1 VEQETIPSTEKRDY
15 ISELFALCS
24 TLSDEALA
32 SAEAR
37 ARANNFDL
45 DRGEIP
51 FKEIQ
56 INFISGRDV
65 IDNAIREQ
73 KLIQL
78 PITVQKRLLSS
89 LEAISKALQG
99 FMADTDQTV
108 NFEGAVESLNT
119 SIWQY
124 GLNHLSDQILGYQK
138 KMNQL
143 KQQEVQI
150 SALLSLLESG
160 KLNAEALKALSE
172 SAQSDME
179 AIAAAKGSS
188 EENAITV
195 AATKIKTNEDAD
207 VVANSVTSIRN
218 AQREIDAA
226 STQAQSSLAAITPM
240 QEEIETFFGAIEKYR
255 GDIDESVA
263 TAEKFLAS
271 ADEQLTKALQN
282 NRVDIGAEIERLS
295 DAAKEIEAAQTE
307 QITTQLDE
315 NKATLEELVASITK
329 NESARLKSA
338 QTKSD
343 EMIQAE
349 TERHKELSDNVQAE
363 IAAVEAGLRKDTE
376 EALAQ
381 SRTDIKAH
389 IEELE
394 QLKERVKEQVAHATG
409 VGQFGAFNKRQR
421 TISDNKYLWVGAIA
435 VLVAIVV
442 GLTYVIAR
450 DAAQGDLH
458 SAAFWIKLSMN
469 IPLGFLISF
478 CTIQYNRERRLEEEY
493 AFKASISI
501 SLTPYR
507 ELIYQILEKDGAVS
521 DGSYTTFV
529 IDSVRNIFSSP
540 TEKIFDSPKRFE
552 GISEKSLKATA
563 ELIGTAVKAAK

>member
-1 VEQETIPSTEKRDY
+1 MEQETIPSTEKRDY

-150 SALLSLLESG
+150 SRLLSLLESG
-160 KLNAEALKALSE
+160 KLNAETLKALSE

-207 VVANSVTSIRN
+207 VVANSVTSIRD

-226 STQAQSSLAAITPM
+226 STQARSSLAAITPM

-282 NRVDIGAEIERLS
+282 NRLDISAEIERLS
-295 DAAKEIEAAQTE
+295 GAAKEIEAAQAE

-315 NKATLEELVASITK
+315 NKATLEELVATITK

-338 QTKSD
+338 QTESD
-343 EMIQAE
+343 AMIGQ
-349 TERHKELSDNVQAE
+349 TERHKKSSDNVQVE

-389 IEELE
+389 IEELD

-421 TISDNKYLWVGAIA
+421 TISDNKYLWWEQ
-435 VLVAIVV
+435 LQC
-442 GLTYVIAR
+442 L
-450 DAAQGDLH
+450 
-458 SAAFWIKLSMN
+458 
-469 IPLGFLISF
+469 
-478 CTIQYNRERRLEEEY
+478 
-493 AFKASISI
+493 
-501 SLTPYR
+501 
-507 ELIYQILEKDGAVS
+507 
-521 DGSYTTFV
+521 
-529 IDSVRNIFSSP
+529 
-540 TEKIFDSPKRFE
+540 
-552 GISEKSLKATA
+552 
-563 ELIGTAVKAAK
+563 

>member
-1 VEQETIPSTEKRDY
+1 
-15 ISELFALCS
+15 
-24 TLSDEALA
+24 
-32 SAEAR
+32 
-37 ARANNFDL
+37 
-45 DRGEIP
+45 
-51 FKEIQ
+51 
-56 INFISGRDV
+56 
-65 IDNAIREQ
+65 
-73 KLIQL
+73 
-78 PITVQKRLLSS
+78 
-89 LEAISKALQG
+89 
-99 FMADTDQTV
+99 MADTDQTV

-150 SALLSLLESG
+150 STLLSLLESG
-160 KLNAEALKALSE
+160 KLNAETLKALSE
-172 SAQSDME
+172 SAKSDME

-207 VVANSVTSIRN
+207 VVANSVTSIRD

-226 STQAQSSLAAITPM
+226 STQAQSSLAAIAPM

-282 NRVDIGAEIERLS
+282 NSVDISAEIERLS
-295 DAAKEIEAAQTE
+295 DSAKEMEAAQAE

-315 NKATLEELVASITK
+315 NKATLEELVATVTK

-343 EMIQAE
+343 AMIQAE

-540 TEKIFDSPKRFE
+540 TEKIFDPPKRFE